1 MRGIIPWTALAA
13 AIAAPLVAAGF
24 SPLLQWRD
32 GIYIAS
38 GFAGIFGMT
47 LLLVQPL
54 LAAGDLPNLTQTRA
68 RRLHRLT
75 GVLLLGAVVGHVIGL
90 WITSPPDVIDALTFT
105 SPTPFSVWGVIAMWA
120 VFAAALMAA
129 LRKRITIR
137 PMTWRRAHVALAL
150 TIAISTVIHVL
161 LIEGTMETVTKYGL
175 SVLVLLAALRIA
187 PRLRPRRR

>member
-1 MRGIIPWTALAA
+1 MRGVIPWTALAIA
-13 AIAAPLVAAGF
+13 VAAPIVAAGF

-54 LAAGDLPNLTQTRA
+54 LAAGDLPYLSHARA

-75 GVLLLGAVVGHVIGL
+75 GALLLAAVVGHVVGL

-129 LRKRITIR
+129 LRRGIAVR
-137 PMTWRRAHVALAL
+137 PMTWRRMHVSLAL
-150 TIAISTVIHVL
+150 TIAVGTVTHVL
-161 LIEGTMETVTKYGL
+161 LIEGTMETITKYGL
-175 SVLVLLAALRIA
+175 SALVLLGALRIA